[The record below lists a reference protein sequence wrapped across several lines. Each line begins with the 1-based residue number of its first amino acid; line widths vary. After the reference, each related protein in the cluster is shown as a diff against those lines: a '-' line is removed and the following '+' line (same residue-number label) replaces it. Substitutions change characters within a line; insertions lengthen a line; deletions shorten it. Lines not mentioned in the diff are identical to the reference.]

1 MAGMKVNQPAARKPT
16 TASRHKPVRIGFIAL
31 TDCAPLLVAD
41 ALGLFAK
48 QGVDV
53 ELSLEIGWATVREK
67 ILYGQ
72 LDAAHSIVGLAL
84 PLRLQQNGIH
94 CPAIVPFVF
103 NLNGNAITL
112 SMDMWR
118 RGVRDAASFAKLI
131 RSTPQRL
138 FTLGVVAQTSSHN
151 FLMRRWLMSGGI
163 DPDKDVR
170 LVVLPPTQMV
180 GALSAGLIDGFCVSD
195 PWNSLAVS
203 RGVGWCPVVS
213 EDLMPGHPDK
223 VLVSTETFAEERPE
237 DHAGMLRALY
247 ESCVFC
253 DKPGNRE
260 QVVEIILSSGY
271 LRASREILRAA
282 LVGPFD
288 DGVKPREDVSSFYV
302 FHRDGA
308 NEPTQSRGAW
318 LLNEF
323 LAHGLVSP
331 GMREQAKSEVK
342 KCYRPDLYDAA
353 IKSPTSQVKPPA
365 KKRKFQTI

>member
-1 MAGMKVNQPAARKPT
+1 M

-41 ALGLFAK
+41 ALGLFVK
-48 QGVDV
+48 QGVEV

-72 LDAAHSIVGLAL
+72 LDAAHSIVGLGL
-84 PLRLQQNGIH
+84 PLRLQQNGIS

-103 NLNGNAITL
+103 SLNGNAITL

-138 FTLGVVAQTSSHN
+138 FTLGIVAQTSSHN

-163 DPDKDVR
+163 DPNKDVR

-203 RGVGWCPVVS
+203 RGVGWCPVIS

-223 VLVSTETFAEERPE
+223 VLVTTETFADERKVE
-237 DHAGMLRALY
+237 HDGVLRALY

-253 DKPGNRE
+253 DKISNRE

-288 DGVKPREDVSSFYV
+288 NGVKPREDVESFYI

-308 NEPTQSRGAW
+308 NQPTHSKGAW

-323 LAHGLVSP
+323 LAHGLIPP
-331 GMREQAKSEVK
+331 GMRELAAIEVK
-342 KCYRPDLYDAA
+342 KCYRPDLYHAA
-353 IKSPTSQVKPPA
+353 IDDMAATTKPVV
-365 KKRKFQTI
+365 KKRKLQTT